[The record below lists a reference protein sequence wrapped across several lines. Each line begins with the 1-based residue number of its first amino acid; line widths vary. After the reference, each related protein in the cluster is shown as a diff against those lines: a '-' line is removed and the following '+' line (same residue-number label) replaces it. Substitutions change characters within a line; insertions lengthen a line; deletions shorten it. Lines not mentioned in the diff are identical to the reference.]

1 MENQAGGED
10 GQERRQGRKR
20 DGAKSNGTF
29 PSHATR
35 TNTLFPTYKMALMR
49 EKQEREG
56 GKGPFPVQTSPSP
69 LEDIILKIYF
79 ISQLH
84 YGTTKS
90 CESNLR
96 TDYLLTY
103 FI

>member
-1 MENQAGGED
+1 MEPSSAMSWHQSPFLIYKIALTSTNRPETKEGVR
-10 GQERRQGRKR
+10 ER
-20 DGAKSNGTF
+20 TL
-29 PSHATR
+29 PSKD
-35 TNTLFPTYKMALMR
+35 P
-49 EKQEREG
+49 
-56 GKGPFPVQTSPSP
+56 PPVLPSP

>member
-1 MENQAGGED
+1 MG
-10 GQERRQGRKR
+10 
-20 DGAKSNGTF
+20 
-29 PSHATR
+29 PSPAMPWHQSPF
-35 TNTLFPTYKMALMR
+35 LIYKIALMR
-49 EKQEREG
+49 PETKEGVRERTLPS
-56 GKGPFPVQTSPSP
+56 KDPPPILPSP

>member
-1 MENQAGGED
+1 MELAGET
-10 GQERRQGRKR
+10 E
-20 DGAKSNGTF
+20 S
-29 PSHATR
+29 PYYI
-35 TNTLFPTYKMALMR
+35 PALLL
-49 EKQEREG
+49 
-56 GKGPFPVQTSPSP
+56 SPSQPLHP

-90 CESNLR
+90 WESNLR

>member
-1 MENQAGGED
+1 MGLETKEGVR
-10 GQERRQGRKR
+10 ER
-20 DGAKSNGTF
+20 TL
-29 PSHATR
+29 PSKDPPI
-35 TNTLFPTYKMALMR
+35 L
-49 EKQEREG
+49 
-56 GKGPFPVQTSPSP
+56 PSP